1 MSQAMATTP
10 AATMGAEGVF
20 SSTRPLRVTMVQYA
34 LPRYRVPVFREIA
47 GRPGIDFT
55 LVYSEY
61 PGLPN
66 APADGFKAIK
76 HDSHMFN
83 VFGQEFWWHHPQWSY
98 ATREKSDVLV
108 LSWSTR
114 YWSLIP
120 ALLRARWNGVAVV
133 LWGHG
138 SSKREARWRTSIR
151 NSVTKLASSVL
162 FYGRRAA
169 KSLVEWGVAPE
180 RVFVAPN
187 SLDQSA
193 IRAARE
199 QWVNEAGKVER
210 FRAEKGWKDT
220 PVIIFVSRLDVNNR
234 ASMLVEAAEKYVK
247 DGIDVRVLIVGSGD
261 EGPALEKMIKEKKLE
276 KNVLML
282 GAIYNEVELAGYFLA
297 ADVFC
302 YPRNI
307 GLSILHA
314 FGYGKPVVTGDHI
327 PSHNPEIDSLREG
340 YNGLMYKDGDAESLY
355 RTLRKVTDDGELR
368 DTLSRGAL
376 ETATHAFTIEK
387 MIDGMECAIR
397 YAAMC
402 AEKRG

>member
-1 MSQAMATTP
+1 MSQAIATSP
-10 AATMGAEGVF
+10 ATIQDVERVAAGA
-20 SSTRPLRVTMVQYA
+20 RPLRVTLIQYA
-34 LPRYRVPVFREIA
+34 LPKYRVPVFRELA
-47 GRPGIDFT
+47 QRPGIDFT
-55 LVYSEY
+55 LVYADY

-66 APADGFKAIK
+66 GAPDGFRAVKTKI
-76 HDSHMFN
+76 HIFT
-83 VFGQEFWWHHPQWSY
+83 FPRQEFWWHQPQWSY
-98 ATREKSDVLV
+98 ATRERSDVLV

-114 YWSLIP
+114 YWSLLP
-120 ALLRARWNGVAVV
+120 ALLRAKWNGVPVV

-138 SSKREARWRTSIR
+138 TSKREARWRYALR
-151 NSVTKLASSVL
+151 NWVTRYASSVL